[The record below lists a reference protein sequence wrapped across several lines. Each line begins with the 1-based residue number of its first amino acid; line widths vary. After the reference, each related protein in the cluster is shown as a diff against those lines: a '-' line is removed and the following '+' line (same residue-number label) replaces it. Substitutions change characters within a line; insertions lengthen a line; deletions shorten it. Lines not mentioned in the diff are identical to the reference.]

1 MTASGVTLPL
11 MPNSI
16 QNNVLVDEQGRARLT
31 DFFVSAMMQARNEAT
46 STLSTGSTAWMAP
59 EQLAPEDMG
68 IPDDQASLPTKESDM
83 YAWAMT
89 AWEVHNRSSL
99 MGVDELILLQVY
111 SGETPFSHLRI
122 GQLVNEVIA
131 GVRPTRPTNPS
142 MDDLTWDCMQECW
155 SQQPYMRPSITKLKE
170 ALFS

>member
-1 MTASGVTLPL
+1 MTASNVTLPL
-11 MPNSI
+11 ISNSM
-16 QNNVLVDEQGRARLT
+16 QSNVLVDEQGRARLT

-68 IPDDQASLPTKESDM
+68 ISDDQTSLPSKESDM
-83 YAWAMT
+83 YAWAVT
-89 AWEVHNRSSL
+89 AWEVCNRSALIS
-99 MGVDELILLQVY
+99 VDRLILLQVY
-111 SGETPFSHLRI
+111 SGETPFAHLRI
-122 GQLVNEVIA
+122 GRLINAVVA

-142 MDDLTWDCMQECW
+142 MDNLTWDCMQDCW
-155 SQQPYMRPSITKLKE
+155 SQQPYMRSSITKLKE